1 MKLYL
6 VRHGESQSNYDNKHN
21 RAYFCGQLDVPLT
34 KKGIE
39 GAKNLKA
46 TSKTNVLIMF
56 IYLI

>member
-21 RAYFCGQLDVPLT
+21 RAYFCGQLDVPLN

-39 GAKNLKA
+39 GAKK
-46 TSKTNVLIMF
+46 NVLIMF

>member
-39 GAKNLKA
+39 GAKIWKA
-46 TSKTNVLIMF
+46 TLKTNILIMF

>member
-39 GAKNLKA
+39 GAKIWKA
-46 TSKTNVLIMF
+46 TSKTNV
-56 IYLI
+56 